1 MDLFAHITIPLLI
14 LLALRVETRKV
25 LLMLPFAVILDLDV
39 FFGYHRLLFHNLF
52 VAFLLPL
59 AWCIFIYKYKREWFE
74 YSWIAFFFIFSHL
87 LLDLTEGI
95 ALFYPMFSTFYSVE
109 ISVYLSSLF
118 GVIPFPSID
127 IIIGSI
133 EAQQTV
139 AVGEGLSATETAQ
152 RYPTMDDV
160 SVGLLFTISVAA
172 LMYFRKSFVFVKEIY
187 NLVRDIIDQ
196 IFSSIRSILKKIK
209 GVF

>member
-95 ALFYPMFSTFYSVE
+95 ALFYPMLSTFYSVE

-160 SVGLLFTISVAA
+160 SVALLLTLMVAA

-187 NLVRDIIDQ
+187 NLVRDIIDYVL
-196 IFSSIRSILKKIK
+196 SSIRSIFKKIK
-209 GVF
+209 GFF